1 VAETRPHQRVFALV
15 IAILFFGFSF
25 AASFAVI
32 WQLYKNNKEAKTVN
46 QTSSTTNTSTANQSQ
61 SSSKKLQ
68 GTNLANFTPTAH
80 IDQLQAI
87 DLKVGTGA
95 EVKAGD
101 TVTVDYTGAVAATGV
116 IFQSSLDTGQTAT
129 FGLSQVIAG
138 WTNGIPGMKVGG
150 QRRLL
155 IPAAQA
161 YGANPPSGSG
171 IPANAGLV
179 FDVTLQ
185 AIGK

>member
-1 VAETRPHQRVFALV
+1 MAETRPHQRVFALV
-15 IAILFFGFSF
+15 IAILFFAFSF

-32 WQLYKNNKEAKTVN
+32 WQLYKDNKEAKNVN
-46 QTSSTTNTSTANQSQ
+46 QTSTTTGSNGAANG
-61 SSSKKLQ
+61 KLQ
-68 GTNLANFTPTAH
+68 GTKLAGFTPVTH
-80 IDQLQAI
+80 VDQLQVT
-87 DLKVGTGA
+87 DLKAGTGT

-116 IFQSSLDTGQTAT
+116 VFQSSLDSGQTAS
-129 FGLSQVIAG
+129 FSLSQVITG
-138 WTNGIPGMKVGG
+138 WTNGIPGMKIGG

-161 YGANPPSGSG
+161 YGGNPPAGSG
-171 IPANAGLV
+171 IPANADLV